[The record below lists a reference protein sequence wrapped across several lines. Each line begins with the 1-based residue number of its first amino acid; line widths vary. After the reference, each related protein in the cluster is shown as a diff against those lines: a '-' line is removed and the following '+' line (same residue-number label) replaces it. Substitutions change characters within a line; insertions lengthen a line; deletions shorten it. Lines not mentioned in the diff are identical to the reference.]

1 MSAYSQDLRQRVI
14 DTVERGE
21 GSLRQIARRFLV
33 SLSFVTRLLRHHR
46 ETGSVEPKP
55 HRGGRPPALG
65 PADLERL
72 RQLNREQPDAT
83 LEELRQRLGV
93 DCSLMAISRA
103 LRKLKITRK
112 KKDLHAQ
119 ERDRP
124 EVKRKRRAFRKQV
137 AGIDPKRLV
146 FVDES
151 GANTAMT
158 RTSGRAPAGERVHG
172 SAPGHWDMVTLICG
186 LRLSGVTAPV
196 VVPGAT
202 DTAVFESYVEQV
214 LVPQLQA
221 GDVVIWDNLK
231 PHKANAVVSAVED
244 AGAQL
249 IPLPPWSSDMT
260 PIEEMFSKVKGSL
273 RSVAARTT
281 ETVTAAIGLALHE
294 ISAQDILACFRHHQ
308 VATPGGP
315 TG

>member
-93 DCSLMAISRA
+93 ACSLMAISRA

-112 KKDLHAQ
+112 KKDRHAQ

-137 AGIDPKRLV
+137 AGIDPNRLV

-158 RTSGRAPAGERVHG
+158 RTYGRAPAGERVHG
-172 SAPGHWDMVTLICG
+172 SAPGHWDTVTLICG

-196 VVPGAT
+196 VVEGAT

-231 PHKANAVVSAVED
+231 PHKAKAVVSAVED

-249 IPLPPWSSDMT
+249 IPLPPWSSDLT

-281 ETVTAAIGLALHE
+281 ETVTAAIGSALHE
-294 ISAQDILACFRHHQ
+294 ISAQDILGWFRSRAAYAMQ
-308 VATPGGP
+308 S
-315 TG
+315 

>member
-55 HRGGRPPALG
+55 HGGGRPPALG

-93 DCSLMAISRA
+93 ACSLMAISRA

-112 KKDLHAQ
+112 KKDRHAQ

-137 AGIDPKRLV
+137 AGIDPNRLV

-158 RTSGRAPAGERVHG
+158 RTYGRAPAGERVHG
-172 SAPGHWDMVTLICG
+172 SAPGHWDTVTLICG

-196 VVPGAT
+196 VVEGAT
-202 DTAVFESYVEQV
+202 DTAVFESSVEQV

-231 PHKANAVVSAVED
+231 PHKAKAVVSAVED

-249 IPLPPWSSDMT
+249 IPLPPWSSDLT

-281 ETVTAAIGLALHE
+281 ETVTAAIGSALHE
-294 ISAQDILACFRHHQ
+294 ISAQDILGWFRSRAAYAMQ
-308 VATPGGP
+308 S
-315 TG
+315 

>member
-1 MSAYSQDLRQRVI
+1 MPVYSRDLRQRVI
-14 DTVERGE
+14 ETVERGE

-33 SLSFVTRLLRHHR
+33 SLSFVTRLMRHHR
-46 ETGSVEPKP
+46 DTGSVDPKP
-55 HRGGRPPALG
+55 HGGGRPAALG

-72 RQLNREQPDAT
+72 RQLERDQPDAT
-83 LEELRQRLGV
+83 LDELRQRLGI
-93 DCSLMAISRA
+93 DCSRMAIFRA
-103 LRKLKITRK
+103 LRKLNITRK
-112 KKDLHAQ
+112 KKDLHAD

-124 EVKRKRRAFRKQV
+124 DVKRKRRAFRKQV
-137 AGIDPKRLV
+137 AGIDPKRLI

-158 RTSGRAPAGERVHG
+158 RTYGRAPVGERVHG
-172 SAPGHWDMVTLICG
+172 SAPGQWETVTLICG

-202 DTAVFESYVEQV
+202 DTAVFESYVEQI
-214 LVPQLQA
+214 LVPQLRP

-231 PHKANAVVSAVED
+231 PHKAKAVVNAVES

-260 PIEEMFSKVKGSL
+260 PIEEMFSTVKGTL
-273 RSVAARTT
+273 RSIAARTT
-281 ETVTAAIGLALHE
+281 ETVTVAIGTALQGVSE
-294 ISAQDILACFRHHQ
+294 PDILGWFWSRAAYAMQ
-308 VATPGGP
+308 S
-315 TG
+315 

>member
-1 MSAYSQDLRQRVI
+1 MPASSQDLRQRVI

-33 SLSFVTRLLRHHR
+33 SPSFVTRLSRHHR

-137 AGIDPKRLV
+137 AAIDPRRLV

-158 RTSGRAPAGERVHG
+158 RTYGRAPAGERVHG
-172 SAPGHWDMVTLICG
+172 SAPGHWDTVTLICG
-186 LRLSGVTAPV
+186 LRLSGVRAPV
-196 VVPGAT
+196 VVEGAT
-202 DTAVFESYVEQV
+202 DTAVFESYVEEV
-214 LVPQLQA
+214 LVPRLRA
-221 GDVVIWDNLK
+221 GDVVIWDDLK
-231 PHKANAVVSAVED
+231 PHKAEAVVSAVEG
-244 AGAQL
+244 AGARP

-281 ETVTAAIGLALHE
+281 ETVTAAIGSALHE
-294 ISAQDILACFRHHQ
+294 ISAQDILGWFRSRAAYAMQ
-308 VATPGGP
+308 S
-315 TG
+315 

>member
-55 HRGGRPPALG
+55 HGGGRPPALG

-93 DCSLMAISRA
+93 ACSLMAISRA
-103 LRKLKITRK
+103 LRKLKVTRK

-137 AGIDPKRLV
+137 AGIDPNRLV

-158 RTSGRAPAGERVHG
+158 RTYGRAPAGERVHG
-172 SAPGHWDMVTLICG
+172 SAPGHWDTVTLICG

-196 VVPGAT
+196 VVEGAT
-202 DTAVFESYVEQV
+202 DTAVFESYVEPV

-231 PHKANAVVSAVED
+231 PHKAKAVVSAVED

-249 IPLPPWSSDMT
+249 IPLPPWSSDLT

-281 ETVTAAIGLALHE
+281 ETVTAAIGSALHE
-294 ISAQDILACFRHHQ
+294 ISAQDILGWFRSRAAYAMQ
-308 VATPGGP
+308 S
-315 TG
+315 